1 MPEMLYTNIEIPNP
15 IYKRTYAVLAA
26 IRGNTKV
33 INIRDI
39 YEIVTK
45 FNFYKKV
52 IYKKV
57 LIPFFIEK
65 HKKIT
70 FLHIDAETNIFDY
83 LKTVNKP
90 AVADIRLPKGNVCV
104 VQNE

>member
-1 MPEMLYTNIEIPNP
+1 MPEILYTNIETSDP
-15 IYKRTYAVLAA
+15 IYKRAYAVLAA
-26 IRGNTKV
+26 IRENTKA
-33 INIRDI
+33 INIQDI

-45 FNFYKKV
+45 FNFFKKV

-70 FLHIDAETNIFDY
+70 LLHINAEKNIFDY
-83 LKTVNKP
+83 LKIVNKQ
-90 AVADIRLPKGNVCV
+90 AVSDIRLPKGNVCV

>member
-1 MPEMLYTNIEIPNP
+1 MPEMLYTNIEIPDP
-15 IYKRTYAVLAA
+15 IYKRAYAVLAA

-57 LIPFFIEK
+57 LIPFLIEK
-65 HKKIT
+65 HKKIM
-70 FLHIDAETNIFDY
+70 LLYIDAEKNNFDY
-83 LKTVNKP
+83 SKIVNKP
-90 AVADIRLPKGNVCV
+90 AVSDIRLPKGNVCV

>member
-1 MPEMLYTNIEIPNP
+1 MPEILYTNIEIPDP
-15 IYKRTYAVLAA
+15 IFKRAYIVLAT
-26 IRGNTKV
+26 IRENVKV

-45 FNFYKKV
+45 FNFFKKV

-57 LIPFFIEK
+57 LSPFFIEK

-70 FLHIDAETNIFDY
+70 LLHIDAEKNIFDY
-83 LKTVNKP
+83 LKIVNKS
-90 AVADIRLPKGNVCV
+90 AVSDIRLPKGNVCV